1 MAEVKQID
9 ETYNVLFFYK
19 GSTIPSA
26 CVGSSEEQTV
36 MKLAKE
42 MIAQGLRDGESL
54 EQQKADYVQQL
65 DKLEQALFN
74 SQKAGFMKHEMYK
87 EACKSVDKMEDTFHA
102 LWSLNICALIILKV
116 IKDDDDMNGVM
127 RLMPTELREWLKDQ
141 MRAIENQTLEPDK
154 AMMILDMLNE
164 WKHTGHSYECCQII
178 DELKAEK
185 KNIFFECNEKP
196 MCDDKA
202 LKSKM
207 IDLDMPT
214 FDDTE
219 QSKLICANS
228 CMKNCNHIQAWFV
241 CGHTMCIESARH
253 CGYCIECGEKKRK
266 K

>member
-154 AMMILDMLNE
+154 AMMILDMLDE

-178 DELKAEK
+178 DELKAE
-185 KNIFFECNEKP
+185 
-196 MCDDKA
+196 
-202 LKSKM
+202 
-207 IDLDMPT
+207 
-214 FDDTE
+214 
-219 QSKLICANS
+219 QSKLICANA

-241 CGHTMCIESARH
+241 CGHTMCIESARY

-266 K
+266 KINKHHR